1 MEFFWR
7 LMHCW
12 GDQLGAGARESCRPV
27 KMRNE
32 VQGASSSSSKK
43 KKKNS
48 GSSLG
53 ELPIL
58 GNLSTSSGRVHN
70 TMSSSRG
77 AAGKCSSSRSLYY
90 ADGSEFEG
98 SSSRQDLRRS
108 ASALYRT
115 VDCEFEPS
123 SRSSRREEVAVN
135 RSSKNATTLAAGC
148 ASSSSVLGSRRI
160 SAGWS
165 FGLHHEELPAATG
178 EEELPAEMCRKNKKK
193 KNQEVRHYGK
203 HERPVGEDQRTFDRA
218 TWERSSWRQR
228 LQLLQDDDDDD
239 EDSGNYCALKN
250 VHKKNHISQSCRMQE
265 IGDQLVLQSRGSS
278 PPRHGSSS
286 GVEAV
291 VVHRKLRSLGSIV
304 AMGYDEVGFLLPSA
318 ADESTNTIATAAAAL
333 PESGPGLQQRAG
345 GGGQRRKLAENCC
358 SCKKPRERTTQRCK
372 SNKQLEEAAAI
383 ALSGSGELEVMAS
396 VAGERDFAI
405 SSRRSQL
412 GASFT
417 MQDSGAHGS
426 RAHAGMGYMT
436 SPSPDHS
443 PSHVTTV
450 AVPFNWEEAP
460 GKPKTMQE
468 ATVLAME
475 QIKALKAARSL
486 SRDQGMEASV
496 LFQSA
501 AAGATSMDLG
511 SSSER
516 EPESPSLHLKSRRNS
531 EVDQIR
537 AAVGERSHRYYN
549 QFSME
554 TSLESRSS
562 RSLQQVSQEQETGS
576 GIDLVAAA
584 AAKFLVQET
593 SCYLSPVATP
603 LHDHAFASP
612 GAGAVPFKWEET
624 PGRPKLADAGAAFTK
639 PHISSLQLPPRLA
652 IPAQQR
658 AADICSGSGSSR
670 FSTRDLRA
678 HYYNLTSLHP
688 SSSLSGPLA
697 GFFTPCLMSACS
709 SPPQQQ
715 NAAAVLQPVPQSIL
729 SSQAGSKSLPRKLS
743 SSSTLAGISNN
754 SIPSGED
761 QHCVKKTESSNR
773 SAFSAPLVTT
783 SPAGN
788 LQPRRLY
795 SSELCKASH
804 PACIDKVKSTGA
816 GASSVHGLA
825 GATSSS
831 MFAHATA
838 AAAMMI
844 NSSSPSSTDQLH
856 APDSTA
862 VLSQTLS
869 SSSHPSPSLSG
880 YLDALAQTA
889 STVPSATSSPS
900 ELHVGS
906 KSSRSQASY
915 LSLEQEELG
924 HVVEPPTISLIKCN
938 NLHPHDAAALE
949 MLSPSVN
956 LMQQQHKRCNDEC
969 SSSGKRSKASS
980 SSSSSSSARS
990 TSRWTGPKIRH
1001 RVRFIVSSP
1010 TVHLLHSSSP

>member
-1 MEFFWR
+1 
-7 LMHCW
+7 
-12 GDQLGAGARESCRPV
+12 
-27 KMRNE
+27 MRNE
-32 VQGASSSSSKK
+32 VQGASSSSSSKK

-90 ADGSEFEG
+90 ADGFEFEG

-108 ASALYRT
+108 ASALYYT

-148 ASSSSVLGSRRI
+148 SSSSSVLGSRRI

-165 FGLHHEELPAATG
+165 FRLHREELPAATG

-193 KNQEVRHYGK
+193 KSQEVRQYGK

-239 EDSGNYCALKN
+239 QDSENYSALKN

-265 IGDQLVLQSRGSS
+265 IGDQIVLQSRGSS

-318 ADESTNTIATAAAAL
+318 ADESTKTIATAAAAL
-333 PESGPGLQQRAG
+333 HESGPGLQQRAAA
-345 GGGQRRKLAENCC
+345 GGQRRKLAENCC
-358 SCKKPRERTTQRCK
+358 SCKKPRERSTQRCK
-372 SNKQLEEAAAI
+372 SNKKLEEAAAI
-383 ALSGSGELEVMAS
+383 ALSGSGELEVMAF
-396 VAGERDFAI
+396 VAGERDFAR

-468 ATVLAME
+468 ATILAVE

-496 LFQSA
+496 LFRSA

-511 SSSER
+511 SSSEL
-516 EPESPSLHLKSRRNS
+516 EPESPGVLLKSRRNS

-549 QFSME
+549 QFAME
-554 TSLESRSS
+554 KSFESRSS
-562 RSLQQVSQEQETGS
+562 RSLQQVSQEQETRS

-593 SCYLSPVATP
+593 SCYLSPLATP
-603 LHDHAFASP
+603 LHDHAFTSP

-624 PGRPKLADAGAAFTK
+624 PGKPKLADAAAAFMK
-639 PHISSLQLPPRLA
+639 PHCSSLQLPPRLA
-652 IPAQQR
+652 IPVQQR

-670 FSTRDLRA
+670 FSTREVRA
-678 HYYNLTSLHP
+678 QYYNLTSLHP

-729 SSQAGSKSLPRKLS
+729 RSQAGSKSLPRKLS

-761 QHCVKKTESSNR
+761 QHCVKKTDSSKR

-825 GATSSS
+825 GATSSF

-838 AAAMMI
+838 AAAMRI

-862 VLSQTLS
+862 ILSQTLS

-915 LSLEQEELG
+915 LSFEQEELG
-924 HVVEPPTISLIKCN
+924 HVVEPPTISPIKCN

-949 MLSPSVN
+949 MLSPGVN
-956 LMQQQHKRCNDEC
+956 LMEQQHKRCNGEC

-980 SSSSSSSARS
+980 SSSSSSPSSSARS

-1010 TVHLLHSSSP
+1010 TVHLLHSLSPQLNPFLSFMFNLLVID

>member
-1 MEFFWR
+1 
-7 LMHCW
+7 
-12 GDQLGAGARESCRPV
+12 
-27 KMRNE
+27 MRNE
-32 VQGASSSSSKK
+32 VQGASGSSSKK

-90 ADGSEFEG
+90 ADGFEFEG

-148 ASSSSVLGSRRI
+148 SSSSSVLGSRRI

-165 FGLHHEELPAATG
+165 FGLHREELPAATG
-178 EEELPAEMCRKNKKK
+178 EEELPAEMCRKIKKK
-193 KNQEVRHYGK
+193 KSQEVRQYGK

-228 LQLLQDDDDDD
+228 LQLLQDDDDDQ
-239 EDSGNYCALKN
+239 DSGNYSALKN

-291 VVHRKLRSLGSIV
+291 VVHRKLRSLSSIV

-318 ADESTNTIATAAAAL
+318 ADESTKTIATAAAAL
-333 PESGPGLQQRAG
+333 HESGPGLQQRAAG
-345 GGGQRRKLAENCC
+345 RGERRKLAENCC
-358 SCKKPRERTTQRCK
+358 SCKKPREHTTQRCK
-372 SNKQLEEAAAI
+372 SNKKLEEAPAI
-383 ALSGSGELEVMAS
+383 ALSGSGELEVMAFI
-396 VAGERDFAI
+396 AGERDFAR

-417 MQDSGAHGS
+417 MQDLGAHGS

-468 ATVLAME
+468 ATVLAVE
-475 QIKALKAARSL
+475 QIKAVKASRSL

-516 EPESPSLHLKSRRNS
+516 EPESPGVPLKSRRNS

-549 QFSME
+549 QFAME
-554 TSLESRSS
+554 KSLESRSS
-562 RSLQQVSQEQETGS
+562 RSLQHVSQEQETRS

-593 SCYLSPVATP
+593 SCYLSPPATP

-624 PGRPKLADAGAAFTK
+624 PGKPKLADAAAAFMK
-639 PHISSLQLPPRLA
+639 PHSSSSLQLPPRLA
-652 IPAQQR
+652 IPVQQR
-658 AADICSGSGSSR
+658 AADTCSGSGSSR

-715 NAAAVLQPVPQSIL
+715 NAAAVLQPVPRSIL

-754 SIPSGED
+754 SILSGED
-761 QHCVKKTESSNR
+761 QHSVKKAESRNR

-816 GASSVHGLA
+816 GASSVQGLA

-831 MFAHATA
+831 MFEHATA
-838 AAAMMI
+838 AASMMI

-862 VLSQTLS
+862 ILSQTLS

-900 ELHVGS
+900 ELHLGS

-924 HVVEPPTISLIKCN
+924 HVVEPPTISPIKCN
-938 NLHPHDAAALE
+938 NLQPHDAAALE
-949 MLSPSVN
+949 MLSPGVN
-956 LMQQQHKRCNDEC
+956 LMQQQHKRCNGEC
-969 SSSGKRSKASS
+969 SSSGKRSKASSSS

-1010 TVHLLHSSSP
+1010 TVHWLHSLSPQLNPFLSFMFNFLVID